1 MKVLIIK
8 PSSLGD
14 VVHALRI
21 VSFLKEQVRSLEI
34 HWVIK
39 KGLEGIIDAS
49 GIVDKYFLFHRG
61 KGFREFFKLGVTL
74 RRQSYDL
81 VFDMQGLLRSALLA
95 KLAKGSR
102 CFGRVDGREC
112 STLFYKTVNSPAAED
127 CHAIDRLYKFIE
139 VFNLRPC
146 GDLSLN
152 FNKSTLENKDK
163 FKPDSSNKRILL
175 FPETR
180 RDEKNWPFFK
190 ELNDL
195 LQNEKIGDVLISG
208 TKKDDSYHNAFD
220 YRGNIPLR
228 SLPALIRQASIVISN
243 DSAPLHIASALNVP
257 VLGIFGPT
265 SPKLYGPYP
274 INSKNG
280 DTISSHTGL
289 ISDISIGD
297 VFKKIV
303 FMLHASEQ

>member
-14 VVHALRI
+14 VVHALRV
-21 VSFLKEQVRSLEI
+21 VSFLKEQIKSLEI

-49 GIVDKYFLFHRG
+49 GIVDKYFLFNRG
-61 KGFREFFKLGVTL
+61 EGLREYLKLGFTL

-81 VFDMQGLLRSALLA
+81 VLDMQGLLRSSFLA
-95 KLAKGSR
+95 KLAKGRR
-102 CFGRVDGREC
+102 CFGRTDGREC
-112 STLFYKTVNSPAAED
+112 ATLFYKTVNFPAAED
-127 CHAIDRLYKFIE
+127 CHAIEKLCKFIE
-139 VFNLRPC
+139 VFNLRPY
-146 GDLSLN
+146 GDLNLN
-152 FNKSTLENKDK
+152 FNKSTLEIKDK
-163 FKPDSSNKRILL
+163 LKPDSSNKRILL

-180 RDEKNWPFFK
+180 RLEKSWPFFK

-195 LQNEKIGDVLISG
+195 LQNEKTGDVLISG
-208 TKKDDSYHNAFD
+208 TVRDDSYLKSYD
-220 YRGNIPLR
+220 YRGDIPLR

-303 FMLHASEQ
+303 SMLHGSEQ